1 MPQPDQFYRDK
12 FILITGGSTGIG
24 LALARQLAALGANIA
39 ITARR
44 LENLEKALKEIEQHA
59 LSGRFVHA
67 FPSDVSIKE
76 EVYSRFRELIQQFGV
91 PDILIT
97 CAGVTHPGEFLEL
110 SDDIFQWNMD
120 VNYYGTF
127 YAIRAVAP
135 GMVERGSG
143 VIVCISSGAGYYNFY
158 GYSAYGAS
166 KYAVWGLADA
176 LRMELKPHGIQVSVV
191 FPGDTDTPQLAY
203 EKQFKPE
210 ITSMITGVAGVA
222 SADQTA
228 AEIIRGVSRGKYF
241 ILPGKEAKLLWVMMG
256 LLGRSPFNAY
266 FDRAVRKALAR
277 KSAAKHQFAGQ
288 NQADPDQVSQ
298 QQVDELHPDRREQ
311 EDIDRPG

>member
-1 MPQPDQFYRDK
+1 MPPIDQFYRDK
-12 FILITGGSTGIG
+12 FVLITGGSTGIG
-24 LALARQLAALGANIA
+24 LALACQLAALGANIA
-39 ITARR
+39 VTARTP
-44 LENLEKALKEIEQHA
+44 ENLEKARQKIELRA
-59 LSGRFVHA
+59 LSGRFVTA
-67 FPSDVSIKE
+67 FPSDVSKRD
-76 EVYSRFRELIQQFGV
+76 EVYSKFNELIQKFGV

-97 CAGVTHPGEFLEL
+97 CAGVTHPGEFLKL
-110 SDDIFQWNMD
+110 SDEIFKWNMD
-120 VNYYGTF
+120 VNYYGTL

-135 GMVERGSG
+135 GMVQRGSG

-176 LRMELKPHGIQVSVV
+176 LRMELKPNGIQVSIV

-203 EKQFKPE
+203 EKQYKPE

-228 AEIIRGVSRGKYF
+228 AEIIKGVSRGKYF
-241 ILPGKEAKLLWVMMG
+241 ILPGKETKLLWVLMG
-256 LLGRSPFNAY
+256 LLGRRPFNAY

-277 KSAAKHQFAGQ
+277 QSAAK
-288 NQADPDQVSQ
+288 N
-298 QQVDELHPDRREQ
+298 
-311 EDIDRPG
+311 